1 MLITLPLSLAIVPD
15 NLKNSVMNIFASL
28 RVYAGKWSVK
38 ETRRFAAEEIAAI
51 TMAVVVPSQ
60 YGNSVQF
67 IRKDGGMSFIPLDQ
81 NANVGVG
88 EVVDL
93 TKAKL
98 VTLEKQGEADIYRV
112 SI

>member
-1 MLITLPLSLAIVPD
+1 
-15 NLKNSVMNIFASL
+15 MNIFNSL
-28 RVYAGKWSVK
+28 RVYAGKWEVK
-38 ETRRFAAEEIAAI
+38 ESRAFTPEEINAVVQ
-51 TMAVVVPSQ
+51 AVVVPSQ

-67 IRKDGGMSFIPLDQ
+67 TMAGGGLTFIPLDQ
-81 NANVGVG
+81 DSTLGVG

-98 VTLEKQGEADIYRV
+98 LTLGKSGENDIFRV

>member
-1 MLITLPLSLAIVPD
+1 
-15 NLKNSVMNIFASL
+15 MNIFSNL

-38 ETRRFAAEEIAAI
+38 ETRDFTADEISQVSQ
-51 TMAVVVPSQ
+51 AVVVPSQ

-67 IRKDGGMSFIPLDQ
+67 TMVSGGLPYIPLDQ
-81 NANVGVG
+81 NSNCATG
-88 EVVDL
+88 EIIDL

-98 VTLEKQGEADIYRV
+98 ITLEKSGETDIYRV

>member
-1 MLITLPLSLAIVPD
+1 
-15 NLKNSVMNIFASL
+15 MNIFNNL

-38 ETRRFAAEEIAAI
+38 EARNFTEEEILQVSQ
-51 TMAVVVPSQ
+51 AVVVPSD

-67 IRKDGGMSFIPLDQ
+67 TMVGGGLTYIPLDQ
-81 NANVGVG
+81 NSTLGSG
-88 EVVDL
+88 EIVDL

-98 VTLEKQGEADIYRV
+98 VTLCKSGENDIYRV

>member
-1 MLITLPLSLAIVPD
+1 
-15 NLKNSVMNIFASL
+15 MNIFSSL
-28 RVYAGKWSVK
+28 RVYAGKWQVK
-38 ETRRFAAEEIAAI
+38 ESRSFTEEEIKAVVQ
-51 TMAVVVPSQ
+51 AVVVPSQ

-67 IRKDGGMSFIPLDQ
+67 TMVGGGLTFIPLDQ
-81 NANVGVG
+81 NSTLGVG

-98 VTLEKQGEADIYRV
+98 LTLSKSGENDIYRV